1 MSSGLTM
8 SKKKN
13 KKKQNKQT
21 KKNRNNGKLCY
32 INTYIIDAY
41 IKFCN

>member
-8 SKKKN
+8 STKKK
-13 KKKQNKQT
+13 KKK

>member
-8 SKKKN
+8 STKKK
-13 KKKQNKQT
+13 KKKK